1 MAIFKLCCDVKWLI
15 LDLHQHEKNW
25 AIKYCRSV
33 WEFKIKWK
41 DWKLTKLKSLE
52 SSSIFKGGSARFCKY
67 QEFSHFD
74 VSEKCC
80 RWSPQAWFRY
90 VRFNWV
96 WNKTL
101 LHKWSSQTPHYIFW
115 WMLNVAQS
123 TILEEGSILN
133 SASIQT
139 WSISNILQEI
149 DSSSKDI
156 NLSQIHHQLFFWLL
170 GGSKWVWNST
180 EPVSRWIRFGVIV
193 FYFVW
198 VNKVFG

>member
-1 MAIFKLCCDVKWLI
+1 MK
-15 LDLHQHEKNW
+15 
-25 AIKYCRSV
+25 
-33 WEFKIKWK
+33 KI
-41 DWKLTKLKSLE
+41 E
-52 SSSIFKGGSARFCKY
+52 QSSIVDLSENSKLSEKIENWPNWSRWSRAQYSKGGSARFWKY

-101 LHKWSSQTPHYIFW
+101 LHKWPSQTPHYIFW

-149 DSSSKDI
+149 NSSSKMI
-156 NLSQIHHQLFFWLL
+156 NLSFSSSTLFL
-170 GGSKWVWNST
+170 T
-180 EPVSRWIRFGVIV
+180 FGWFKMRLKFKKVI
-193 FYFVW
+193 FTLD
-198 VNKVFG
+198 